1 MADRERLDQIRKY
14 IRENN
19 QVEVVEISKLFNVS
33 TATARRDL
41 DQLAEI
47 GEIQRIHG
55 GARLIQKA
63 PPEPPVMQRRSEQ
76 SEEKKRIARM
86 TASLVQDGETVLM
99 GGGTSVYEVAREL
112 DGKLNLSVITNSILV
127 IEALVHN
134 KEINL
139 IALGGLIR
147 HDELL
152 SYGHFADLALA
163 ELYADKVI
171 LGVRSISLERG
182 LTIDFVPEFAT
193 EQVMLTKGK
202 EVIVVCDHTKFNR
215 ESTLHLGDLSQVDI
229 IVTDE
234 QAPDEL
240 LDEIRATGTQ
250 VYKA

>member
-1 MADRERLDQIRKY
+1 MADRDRLDQIRKY

-19 QVEVVEISKLFNVS
+19 QVEVAEISKLFNVS

-55 GARLIQKA
+55 GARQIQKA

-76 SEEKKRIARM
+76 SDEKKRIARK
-86 TASLVQDGETVLM
+86 TASLIQDGETVMM
-99 GGGTSVYEVAREL
+99 GGGTSVYEVALEL
-112 DGKLNLSVITNSILV
+112 DGKQNLTVITNSLLV
-127 IEALVHN
+127 IEALLHN
-134 KEINL
+134 KEINV
-139 IALGGLIR
+139 IALGGIIR

-163 ELYADKVI
+163 ELYVDKVI
-171 LGVRSISLERG
+171 IGVRSISLERG

-193 EQVMLTKGK
+193 EQLMLARGK
-202 EVIVVCDHTKFNR
+202 EVIVVCDYSKFNR
-215 ESTLHLGDLSQVDI
+215 ESTLRLGDLTQVDI

-234 QAPDEL
+234 QAPDDILEA
-240 LDEIRATGTQ
+240 IQASGTQ